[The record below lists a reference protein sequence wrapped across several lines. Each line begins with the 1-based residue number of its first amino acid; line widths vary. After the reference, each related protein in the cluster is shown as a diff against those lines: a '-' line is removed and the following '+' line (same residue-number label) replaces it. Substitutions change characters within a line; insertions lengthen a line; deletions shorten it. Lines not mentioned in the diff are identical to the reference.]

1 MIREI
6 IEKNSR
12 KINKNGSGRKTV
24 GRIATIAMALVL
36 TVTLVVPFG
45 GMGAA
50 FAGTNFTDVDA
61 SHWAK
66 ANIDFAVEKGI
77 VKGYHDEYSNTYS
90 FRPDNSVTYEEATA
104 MLWRALVA
112 AEVVTDDEAASAAAA
127 EKFEADMTGAH
138 IASWAK
144 EYVARFMDMGIIKE
158 ADLSASH
165 H

>member
-1 MIREI
+1 MIRAKIRQVLITILIVAI
-6 IEKNSR
+6 IP
-12 KINKNGSGRKTV
+12 
-24 GRIATIAMALVL
+24 L
-36 TVTLVVPFG
+36 G
-45 GMGAA
+45 GAQVS

-112 AEVVTDDEAASAAAA
+112 AEVVTDDEAGTAAAA

-138 IASWAK
+138 IAGWAK
-144 EYVARFMDMGIIKE
+144 EYVARFMDMGIIK
-158 ADLSASH
+158 ASDLSAFV
-165 H
+165 